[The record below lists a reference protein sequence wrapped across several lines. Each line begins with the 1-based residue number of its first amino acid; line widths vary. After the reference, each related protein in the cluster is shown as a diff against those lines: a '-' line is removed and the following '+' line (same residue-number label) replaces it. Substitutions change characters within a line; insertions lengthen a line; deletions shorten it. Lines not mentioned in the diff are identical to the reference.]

1 MRRDVY
7 QAIADPTRRQI
18 IALLSQ
24 QTLSLNGVAEHFSV
38 SRPAISRHIKILR
51 QCGLI
56 RIRQQGRE
64 RYCEASL
71 YPLQQVVD
79 WAGQYNSNSA
89 DQVTPPSGFSPD
101 LPLLLLLPES

>member
-24 QTLSLNGVAEHFSV
+24 HTLSLNGVAEHFSV

-56 RIRQQGRE
+56 SIRQQGRE
-64 RYCEASL
+64 RFCEVNLS
-71 YPLQQVVD
+71 PLRQVVE
-79 WAGQYNSNSA
+79 WAGQY
-89 DQVTPPSGFSPD
+89 QVPD
-101 LPLLLLLPES
+101 PEHDSILHQLLGRELPQQQI

>member
-18 IALLSQ
+18 IGLLSQ
-24 QTLSLNGVAEHFSV
+24 HTLSLNGVAEHFSV

-56 RIRQQGRE
+56 SIRQQGRE
-64 RYCEASL
+64 RFCEANL
-71 YPLQQVVD
+71 HPLKQVAE
-79 WAGQYNSNSA
+79 WAGQYQDTITAKSI
-89 DQVTPPSGFSPD
+89 VLPSFVAET
-101 LPLLLLLPES
+101 LPQQLG